1 MNSKKYIIEFKLVQ
15 VERPDRYGTV
25 EGLDNEELANP
36 EELERQ
42 VYRQELGPIMALPV
56 KNKWHGP
63 RPEIDENGQ
72 VEWGAFGTIDFQRLV
87 PNFDRV
93 QYKIDRLK
101 DELAD
106 VVLMI
111 DIIKQRIPGKGKF
124 LVLKYLKMGIIDLD
138 HIEDFQTWRL
148 ATWYLKAWRLKSEIK
163 ELQAKKKKVFSHT
176 G

>member
-1 MNSKKYIIEFKLVQ
+1 MNSKKYIKEFKLVQ

-42 VYRQELGPIMALPV
+42 VYTQELGPIMAVPV

-93 QYKIDRLK
+93 RYKIDRLK

-138 HIEDFQTWRL
+138 HIEDYQTWRL

-163 ELQAKKKKVFSHT
+163 ELQAKREKVFSHT